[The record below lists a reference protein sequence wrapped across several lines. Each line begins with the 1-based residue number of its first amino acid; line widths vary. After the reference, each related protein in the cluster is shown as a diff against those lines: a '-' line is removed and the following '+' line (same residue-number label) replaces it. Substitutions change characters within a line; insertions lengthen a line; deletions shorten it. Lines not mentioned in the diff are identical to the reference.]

1 MKETD
6 TLSQENNLELA
17 IDAIRNG
24 EVVGIPTE
32 TVYGIGVDPYSQTA
46 VDKIFSLKERSE
58 KKPLSILISSFH
70 EIQKLNR
77 SLFLAKCS
85 ILSRIS
91 LSTDE

>member
-1 MKETD
+1 M
-6 TLSQENNLELA
+6 SQKNNLELA

-70 EIQKLNR
+70 EIQKLNVTTSIPDVVELYWPGPLL
-77 SLFLAKCS
+77 SL
-85 ILSRIS
+85 IHI
-91 LSTDE
+91 

>member
-32 TVYGIGVDPYSQTA
+32 TVYGLGGNAYSKKA
-46 VDKIFSLKERSE
+46 VKKIFKLRLGTLK
-58 KKPLSILISSFH
+58 LILRTL
-70 EIQKLNR
+70 K
-77 SLFLAKCS
+77 
-85 ILSRIS
+85 
-91 LSTDE
+91 